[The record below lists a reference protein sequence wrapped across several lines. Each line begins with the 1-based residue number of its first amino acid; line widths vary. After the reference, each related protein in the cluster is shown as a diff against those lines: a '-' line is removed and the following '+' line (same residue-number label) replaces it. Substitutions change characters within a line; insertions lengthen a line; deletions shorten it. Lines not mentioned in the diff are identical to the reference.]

1 MKTAL
6 ALLLVSS
13 SALAQDAARIGWRKD
28 HDAALKEA
36 KKDGRYVI
44 VHFSGPN

>member
-1 MKTAL
+1 MTTLMALLAL
-6 ALLLVSS
+6 A
-13 SALAQDAARIGWRKD
+13 AQDKLDWKKD

-36 KKDGRYVI
+36 SKAGRYVI

>member
-6 ALLLVSS
+6 ALLLVSA
-13 SALAQDAARIGWRKD
+13 SAFGQDAAKIGWKKD

-36 KKDGRYVI
+36 GRDGRYVV

>member
-6 ALLLVSS
+6 ALLVLASAASAQEKLKWVKDHA
-13 SALAQDAARIGWRKD
+13 SALQEARKD
-28 HDAALKEA
+28 RK
-36 KKDGRYVI
+36 YVV

>member
-6 ALLLVSS
+6 ALLLATLV
-13 SALAQDAARIGWRKD
+13 QEKIGWKKD

-36 KKDGRYVI
+36 KKDGKYVV
-44 VHFSGPN
+44 VHFSGPD

>member
-1 MKTAL
+1 MTTLMALLAL
-6 ALLLVSS
+6 A
-13 SALAQDAARIGWRKD
+13 AQGKLDWKKD

-36 KKDGRYVI
+36 SKAGRYVV